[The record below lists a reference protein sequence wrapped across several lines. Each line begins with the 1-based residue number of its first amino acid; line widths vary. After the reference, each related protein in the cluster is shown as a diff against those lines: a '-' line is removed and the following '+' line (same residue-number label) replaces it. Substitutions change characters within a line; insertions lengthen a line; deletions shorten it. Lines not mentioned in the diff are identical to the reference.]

1 LLLMTLHPVHGSKG
15 MRATKIRPVMIV
27 VPVAV
32 GALVVA
38 RMTSVTTK
46 TGVMLLLGK
55 MSIGQ

>member
-1 LLLMTLHPVHGSKG
+1 MTLLPVHGSKG

-27 VPVAV
+27 VPVVV

-38 RMTSVTTK
+38 RTTSVITK

-55 MSIGQ
+55 MSTGQ

>member
-1 LLLMTLHPVHGSKG
+1 MTLLPVHGSKG

-38 RMTSVTTK
+38 RTTSVITK

-55 MSIGQ
+55 MSTGQ